1 MANKY
6 DPFAILKKLYTKEC
20 QNNPTDSPW
29 QSWQRVAVELE
40 AEDPQEIDEAWAE
53 YQAEN
58 KRRIGTRRFKK
69 RRINQ

>member
-1 MANKY
+1 MTNDNEA
-6 DPFAILKKLYTKEC
+6 FAILKTMYTSER
-20 QNNPTDSPW
+20 QNNPKDSPW
-29 QSWQRVAVELE
+29 QSWQRLAVELE

-69 RRINQ
+69 RK